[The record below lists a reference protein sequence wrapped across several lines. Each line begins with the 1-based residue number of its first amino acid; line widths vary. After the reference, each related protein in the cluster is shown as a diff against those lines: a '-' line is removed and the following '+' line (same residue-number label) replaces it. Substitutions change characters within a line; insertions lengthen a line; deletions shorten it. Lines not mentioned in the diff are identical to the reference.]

1 MKVNVKARRAVVV
14 SIALATLVIVAALV
28 ALTSSNHRSVA
39 RLSAAEMGC
48 AAEALTVT
56 TLDYSPLSERYRVTG
71 CARAAEV
78 VCLAPDFI
86 CLVRLER

>member
-1 MKVNVKARRAVVV
+1 MNARRAVFIGLT
-14 SIALATLVIVAALV
+14 IAALSFVAAAV
-28 ALTSSNHRSVA
+28 GLTLSNHRSVA
-39 RLSAAEMGC
+39 RLSAGEMGC
-48 AAEALTVT
+48 AAEALSVT